1 MSMQGFDAL
10 APVGFKEFL
19 LRHNMGIAP
28 LKKSNRMT
36 GLYSGTDTTPT
47 SYQVYDVKQEYDLA
61 AVIQAMNTPED
72 IFQREERWILA
83 GGDCLFSEFEQKTEF
98 PVHTHED
105 NTFAKLPLWVH
116 IPLNYKVLTIGA
128 VVYFVYHFFA
138 SFL

>member
-1 MSMQGFDAL
+1 MSLQGLDVFYTAAQQQTSTTDLLTVYRTPYEREQAFVQAL
-10 APVGFKEFL
+10 IQGKEEL
-19 LRHNMGIAP
+19 
-28 LKKSNRMT
+28 
-36 GLYSGTDTTPT
+36 
-47 SYQVYDVKQEYDLA
+47 DLA
-61 AVIQAMNTPED
+61 SIIQAMNTPED

-105 NTFAKLPLWVH
+105 NTFAKLPLWMH